1 MNLIPVIREA
11 LGLKE
16 NEEFQLLRSNGTTYT
31 VNYRFAD
38 NDELQWFDPDTDCWE
53 SSGAATLEKIIYGKV
68 TVKKLPFKP
77 KEGESYYYVIF
88 YNGDIISTAYTKYS
102 KSDVVKVNSGNC
114 YRTKE
119 EAETHVDEWMSKVYG
134 KGWKELLK

>member
-11 LGLKE
+11 LELQE
-16 NEEFQLLRSNGTTYT
+16 NEEFSVRCGTAY
-31 VNYRFAD
+31 VLGKYRFTKDRLEHFNVRD
-38 NDELQWFDPDTDCWE
+38 NCWE
-53 SSGAATLEKIIYGKV
+53 GTSSDLFAKLVHGIYKV
-68 TVKKLPFKP
+68 DKLPFKP
-77 KEGESYYYVIF
+77 KEGESYYYVRF

-119 EAETHVDEWMSKVYG
+119 EAENHVDEWMSKVYG